1 MSDVTV
7 QIAAKDINLE
17 STLKGI
23 QDDLKGLATGAKS
36 SMGQANQ
43 SFASLAKSG
52 AALGVGIAASMGA
65 IKAAFAALEGTL
77 AGFGKAI
84 NLAADWQQMEV
95 SFNTLIGNSK
105 LAKGFLEDL
114 KDFAATTPFSISGLG
129 DASKTLLAFGQ
140 SSSEVIPTL
149 KMLGDVAMG
158 NEEKL
163 QSLAR
168 AFGKVQSQGRLTGEE
183 LNMMIDAGFNPL
195 KEISEMTGKS
205 ISELRKDMEKGAIS
219 ADMVTEAFKRATSE
233 GGQFFGMTQ
242 AQGKTF
248 NGVMSTLR
256 DTIDEAFRKL
266 GTPIIDAL
274 TPIISRWTEN
284 LNKIMPI
291 FDLIGDAIGGAITWF
306 DQWITKT
313 FKVNEAIGNIE
324 QALKGI
330 ATGQTGAALENV
342 FLSMQMWAKDTANE
356 IYRQMIA
363 AFKTIADF
371 GVDTFGSGSGFYT
384 LLVNTFTLLGKSIG
398 KVMLDGIIGIVPEIN
413 KAYSSMLDALSM
425 IAPGLFGPIKFAFDA
440 AKASI
445 DLIKKGSAALGE
457 SIEKDGQGLAKS
469 YDAFKANAT
478 EAGKAL
484 PESFKKHYGDI
495 PPLFNDLDQLQNKI
509 DENNKKIAASAAEYV
524 ATNKEDL
531 EIEKAKAAEVL
542 KVAQAH
548 LERAKMA
555 EDELATKR
563 EQLAKEMEL
572 TEAKKSGNTQLVKKL
587 EHEAAYEKKLAEL
600 LPLYQ
605 GQEKAAEAIAKRH
618 ADAVAPL
625 KTIGNLL
632 NEMSGKKVD
641 PFDAAKSTSEKAR
654 ILRAELKSIES
665 QIGVTLGSGKDW
677 QGLADIFEIDTFGKE
692 ASQVLGDVRDKVAG
706 LKDMPAELIVELKEI
721 GIEKFIEKYGEIK
734 DEPDKD
740 IKINV
745 DSDAV
750 TKAQA
755 EVDEAQA
762 KLDALNGTDVEITAD
777 IDTKPM
783 DDAVNEI
790 KNTTVPVQ
798 VEADPTQLQ
807 NQFAKTKVELQ
818 NTFVGGNASGGD
830 GGEGGEGGEGG
841 AAFADDEEGEVMN
854 PIDAIAK
861 HVETIVKNW
870 PVAIL
875 A

>member
-7 QIAAKDINLE
+7 EIAAKDINLE
-17 STLKGI
+17 ATLKGI

-36 SMGQANQ
+36 SMGKANE

-114 KDFAATTPFSISGLG
+114 KDFAATTPFSINGLG

-168 AFGKVQSQGRLTGEE
+168 AFGKVESQGRLTGEE

-205 ISELRKDMEKGAIS
+205 IAELRKDMEKGAIS
-219 ADMVTEAFKRATSE
+219 ADMVAEAFKRATSE

-330 ATGQTGAALENV
+330 ATGQTGAALENI
-342 FLSMQMWAKDTANE
+342 FLSMQVWAKDTANE
-356 IYRQMIA
+356 IYKQLIA
-363 AFKTIADF
+363 AFKTAGQFIIEMFSSNEALVQTIFGTFEMLGKKITASISRSLAEALSGSILTEGIALKLNEIANSANKSANEIEDSLKGAGSRIADQF
-371 GVDTFGSGSGFYT
+371 
-384 LLVNTFTLLGKSIG
+384 L
-398 KVMLDGIIGIVPEIN
+398 
-413 KAYSSMLDALSM
+413 
-425 IAPGLFGPIKFAFDA
+425 
-440 AKASI
+440 
-445 DLIKKGSAALGE
+445 
-457 SIEKDGQGLAKS
+457 
-469 YDAFKANAT
+469 

-484 PESFKKHYGDI
+484 PESFEENYGKI
-495 PPLFNDLDQLQNKI
+495 PPLFNDIDSLQQRI

-524 ATNKEDL
+524 ATNNEDL

-542 KVAQAH
+542 KVAQAN

-555 EDELATKR
+555 EEELASKR
-563 EQLAKEMEL
+563 EQVAKEIEL
-572 TEAKKSGNTQLVKKL
+572 TEAKRAGNTELVKKL

-605 GQEKAAEAIAKRH
+605 GNEKAAEEIAKRH

-625 KTIGNLL
+625 QTIRDLL
-632 NEMSGKKVD
+632 NEISGKKVD
-641 PFDAAKSTSEKAR
+641 PFEEAKSFSEKAK
-654 ILRAELKSIES
+654 ILRDELKSIES
-665 QIGVTLGSGKDW
+665 QLEITLGSGKDW
-677 QGLADIFEIDTFGKE
+677 RGLADIFGVDTFGKE
-692 ASQVLGDVRDKVAG
+692 ASQVLGEVRGKIDG
-706 LKDMPAELIVELKEI
+706 LKDMPAELLVELKEI
-721 GIEKFIEKYGEIK
+721 GIEAFMEKYGKLKE
-734 DEPDKD
+734 EPTIDKT
-740 IKINV
+740 INV
-745 DSDAV
+745 NSDAV

-755 EVDEAQA
+755 EVDAA
-762 KLDALNGTDVEITAD
+762 KARLDALDGTDVEITAD
-777 IDTKPM
+777 LDTKPM

-790 KNTTVPVQ
+790 KNKKVPVT
-798 VEADPTQLQ
+798 VEADPTHLQ
-807 NQFAKTKVELQ
+807 NQLAQTKLELQ
-818 NTFVGGNASGGD
+818 NTFNGGNAVGGD

-841 AAFADDEEGEVMN
+841 AAYAGDDEGDGMN
-854 PIDAIAK
+854 PIEAIAK

>member
-195 KEISEMTGKS
+195 KEVSEMTGKS

-313 FKVNEAIGNIE
+313 FKVNEAVGNIE

-356 IYRQMIA
+356 IWKNMQAVWTGIGQLIRDIFDPEKSLMRFIANSVDSLGIKFANSFTESLAEALKGVPFAEELSKNLEASARGMNAKLKLLSENSEFYSSRIGAQFAA
-363 AFKTIADF
+363 AFKNIPDSIAKGYD
-371 GVDTFGSGSGFYT
+371 
-384 LLVNTFTLLGKSIG
+384 
-398 KVMLDGIIGIVPEIN
+398 
-413 KAYSSMLDALSM
+413 DAK
-425 IAPGLFGPIKFAFDA
+425 PI
-440 AKASI
+440 
-445 DLIKKGSAALGE
+445 
-457 SIEKDGQGLAKS
+457 
-469 YDAFKANAT
+469 
-478 EAGKAL
+478 
-484 PESFKKHYGDI
+484 
-495 PPLFNDLDQLQNKI
+495 FNDLDQLQNKI
-509 DENNKKIAASAAEYV
+509 NENNKKIAASAAEYV
-524 ATNKEDL
+524 ATNNEDL
-531 EIEKAKAAEVL
+531 EIEKAKTAEVL

-563 EQLAKEMEL
+563 EQLAKELEL

-654 ILRAELKSIES
+654 ILRDELKSIES

-807 NQFAKTKVELQ
+807 NQIAKTKVELQ